1 MLKKILVAFD
11 GSKPAERAFAMAL
24 ELAKPFG
31 ARIVVL
37 SVAQPPEPPVLVET
51 SALLDSATEHF
62 EKDFPRLREEAKA
75 RDIPVETCVAVGH
88 PADQIVHV
96 AAQEQCDLIVMGHR
110 GKSVLQR
117 WLLGSISKRVLSYAP
132 CSVLVTR

>member
-1 MLKKILVAFD
+1 MLKKILVAYD
-11 GSKPAERAFAMAL
+11 GSKPAERAFKAAL
-24 ELAKPFG
+24 ELAKPLG

-37 SVAQPPEPPVLVET
+37 SVVQPPEPPVLVET

-62 EKDFPRLREEAKA
+62 EKDFPRLREEAKSQ
-75 RDIPVETCVAVGH
+75 DIPLETRVAVGH

-96 AAQEQCDLIVMGHR
+96 AVEEESDLIVMGHR

-132 CSVLVTR
+132 CSVLIVR